1 MKNNSKKIVRLSD
14 GLANRMFQY
23 SCYLYLIHNGYEAY
37 IDDSTPNYL
46 EHDNVSWNKI
56 FPEAKYKRASK
67 LDCVKN
73 CGGFDVVSKIIRHK
87 FKFLSLCKKMESPFV
102 YPSGETLDRYNYF
115 IGVMQ
120 NANMVQNVSEQVK
133 RAFVFED
140 FEPGSFNHRLVQK
153 MLEEN
158 SVAIH
163 VRKGEDYTSRINFQN
178 TCPVEYYKKAIAY
191 INDHVES
198 PVFYVFSDNPKWVKD
213 NLHDIDYELIDSNP
227 ITGWGNHFDMQL
239 MTKCKHNIIANST
252 YSWWGAYLN
261 MNVDKIVIAPQ
272 RWFNEQYISVEDSVS
287 FTKCKGWHLF

>member
-1 MKNNSKKIVRLSD
+1 MQR
-14 GLANRMFQY
+14 
-23 SCYLYLIHNGYEAY
+23 
-37 IDDSTPNYL
+37 
-46 EHDNVSWNKI
+46 
-56 FPEAKYKRASK
+56 KR
-67 LDCVKN
+67 
-73 CGGFDVVSKIIRHK
+73 IIRHK

-178 TCPVEYYKKAIAY
+178 QK
-191 INDHVES
+191 IN
-198 PVFYVFSDNPKWVKD
+198 F
-213 NLHDIDYELIDSNP
+213 NL
-227 ITGWGNHFDMQL
+227 
-239 MTKCKHNIIANST
+239 
-252 YSWWGAYLN
+252 
-261 MNVDKIVIAPQ
+261 
-272 RWFNEQYISVEDSVS
+272 
-287 FTKCKGWHLF
+287 